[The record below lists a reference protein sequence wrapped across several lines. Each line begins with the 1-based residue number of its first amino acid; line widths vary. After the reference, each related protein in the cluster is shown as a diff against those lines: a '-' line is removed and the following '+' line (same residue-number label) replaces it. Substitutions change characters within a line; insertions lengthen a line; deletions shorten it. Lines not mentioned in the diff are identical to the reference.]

1 MRRSRCRSRRS
12 ASCPDVVLVNK
23 NGPYQPTPYNIL
35 AVDKVRY
42 VGEGVVLVVAETLA
56 IAKDAAELVA
66 IDYEV
71 LSAVTDTSAGG

>member
-1 MRRSRCRSRRS
+1 M
-12 ASCPDVVLVNK
+12 LVNK
-23 NGPYQPTPYNIL
+23 NGPYLPTPYNIL

-66 IDYEV
+66 IDYEP
-71 LSAVTDTSAGG
+71 LPAVTERRRRPSRRGAPV